1 MSRSAT
7 NKGEWGKWKLQQGRA
22 KLCEDED
29 VNKTVMLLHTPNQDI
44 TVIVG
49 HSEGYMCIHGS

>member
-1 MSRSAT
+1 MQQTKVSGGSG
-7 NKGEWGKWKLQQGRA
+7 NFSKGA

-44 TVIVG
+44 TVIVVTVKATCT
-49 HSEGYMCIHGS
+49 YMEAEKP

>member
-1 MSRSAT
+1 MP

-44 TVIVG
+44 TVIVVTVKATCA
-49 HSEGYMCIHGS
+49 YMEAEKP

>member
-1 MSRSAT
+1 MP
-7 NKGEWGKWKLQQGRA
+7 NKGEWGKWKLQLGRA

-49 HSEGYMCIHGS
+49 HSEGYMYIHGS